1 MFGNT
6 GGLMPLQQPISE
18 ERPANTGVLME
29 DNKVYCNNGKNF
41 AETGVV
47 QIIPVG
53 TGLLNLGGQGVEIR
67 NNDVQGNDSLGLAIV
82 SSAFTCD
89 AAGADCPPYSY
100 EYNPYAE
107 DIYAHDNYFLNNGT
121 NAQTTG
127 EFGIIFDLLNY
138 GTPENP
144 TPSVLW
150 GGSVAPDVTDPGICL
165 GTDYDGTY
173 IDLTNGQC
181 SGLATIPAYAGCIL
195 ENNTASTEGRLCD
208 L

>member
-121 NAQTTG
+121 NAQPTA
-127 EFGIIFDLLNY
+127 EFGIIFDLLDI

-165 GTDYDGTY
+165 GADYDGTY

-181 SGLATIPAYAGCIL
+181 TELGNIPLYGACIFD
-195 ENNTASTEGRLCD
+195 NNTTSTEGRLCD